1 MPVSYTIEDGYA
13 HCSAIGNYS
22 WAETYNNHKA
32 ALDDPL
38 FFPGYN
44 LLVDVFDSKETRTFD
59 EMRKITFLLAKHP
72 KFGKKYALLVNPDHS
87 VRFGLA
93 RMLSTLGGF
102 EGVDISI
109 FFKRE
114 VAERF
119 LRS

>member
-1 MPVSYTIEDGYA
+1 MPVSYTIEKGYA
-13 HCSAIGNYS
+13 YCKAVGNYS
-22 WAETYNNHKA
+22 FDETYNNHKD

-38 FFPGYN
+38 CSTGYN
-44 LLVDVFDSKETRTFD
+44 LLVDVFDSKETRTYD
-59 EMRKITFLLAKHP
+59 EMQQLASMLGEHP

-114 VAERF
+114 DAERF
-119 LRS
+119 LKS